1 LGMGQTAASP
11 QVMFPKFSHWLIT
24 KASLP
29 YMNQD
34 KYLSQ
39 TNHSGTD
46 LKFFLNTNV
55 NFGQPNFVH
64 LGKTYK
70 SVFKQDNML

>member
-1 LGMGQTAASP
+1 MLVKKFLKSGKPLTLSKPKFLSTMSPFGMGQVVLLAQAICFTP
-11 QVMFPKFSHWLIT
+11 SHWLIT

-34 KYLSQ
+34 KYFNQ

-46 LKFFLNTNV
+46 LKI
-55 NFGQPNFVH
+55 
-64 LGKTYK
+64 K
-70 SVFKQDNML
+70 

>member
-1 LGMGQTAASP
+1 MLFKKCLTLSKP
-11 QVMFPKFSHWLIT
+11 KVSSTMFPFCIGQEVVLFAQAMPSKSFHWLII

-34 KYLSQ
+34 KYFNQ

-46 LKFFLNTNV
+46 LKI
-55 NFGQPNFVH
+55 
-64 LGKTYK
+64 
-70 SVFKQDNML
+70 S